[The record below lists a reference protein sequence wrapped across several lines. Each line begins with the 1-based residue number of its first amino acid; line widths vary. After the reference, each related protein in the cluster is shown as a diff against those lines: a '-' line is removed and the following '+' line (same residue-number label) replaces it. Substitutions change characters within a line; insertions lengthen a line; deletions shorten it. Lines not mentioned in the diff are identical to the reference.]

1 MRALL
6 VHPPQPGVRLGEA
19 PDPTPGPSEVLVRI
33 RECGVC
39 GTDRDIVAGLYG
51 RAPAGRDEL
60 ILGHENLGT
69 VESVGPSA
77 EGFAVGDLV
86 VATVRRSCG
95 VCRFCLAGRS
105 DFCETGL
112 FTERG
117 IGGADGYFAEKYS
130 ERPEYL
136 VRVPPDLAAIAV
148 LLEPLSVVE
157 KALDE
162 GAAVLARREP
172 TPGFPATRPP
182 SAIVAGTGAVGLL
195 AAFCLR
201 ARGWDV
207 TAVDRHDGTPTV
219 ELLGRIGARHVNVA
233 SGWNAVEESQ
243 FDLALEATGSAD
255 LDVRLLPTLRPNGVV
270 VLTGIP
276 PANGG
281 LVPVALGSL
290 LRELVLENQAIVGS
304 VNANRSYFERGVQ
317 DLATFRAKFGDA
329 IDRLIGERRPW
340 TEFESL
346 LVERPSGAP
355 KSVLVVSG

>member
-6 VHPPQPGVRLGEA
+6 VHPPQPGVRLGDT
-19 PDPTPGPSEVLVRI
+19 PDPTPGPSELLVRV

-39 GTDRDIVAGLYG
+39 GTDRDIVSGLYG
-51 RAPAGRDEL
+51 RPPSGRDEL
-60 ILGHENLGT
+60 ILGHENLGV
-69 VESVGPSA
+69 VEAVGPSVQ
-77 EGFAVGDLV
+77 GFAVGDLV

-95 VCRFCLAGRS
+95 ICRFCLAGRS
-105 DFCETGL
+105 DFCESGK

-117 IGGADGYFAEKYS
+117 IGGADGYFAEKYA
-130 ERPEYL
+130 EHPEYV
-136 VRVPPDLAAIAV
+136 VRVPPELSKIGV

-162 GAAVLARREP
+162 GTVVLGRREP
-172 TPGFPATRPP
+172 TVGYPPEHAP
-182 SAIVAGTGAVGLL
+182 SALVAGTGAVGLL

-207 TAVDRHDGTPTV
+207 TAVDRHDGSPTAD
-219 ELLGRIGARHVNVA
+219 LLGRIGARHLNVA
-233 SGWNAVEESQ
+233 GGWDAVGERQ

-281 LVPVALGSL
+281 TIPVALGAL
-290 LRELVLENQAIVGS
+290 LRDLVLENQAIVGS

-317 DLATFRAKFGDA
+317 DLATFREKFGDA

-340 TEFESL
+340 TEFAKVL
-346 LVERPSGAP
+346 LDRPSGAP
-355 KSVLVVSG
+355 KSVLVVSS